1 MKRFKH
7 IINEVRALEKFQ
19 VYTDL
24 IKYLKQD
31 FGLSVDI
38 EIFANFIDIYTSE
51 LRDNNT
57 DVSEISEDKVSKA
70 IKTFFNSKDYLKK
83 AEAVWVTE
91 YGYVIVLESDTDIF
105 EEKLLQENA
114 LYYYYHADILEEET
128 DEIKQNFIMSS
139 GKPLKTEN
147 KKVILET
154 ETETETEG
162 EEITHDTVASDTSN
176 IILDQKFVWFFN
188 VLDDLEQEIE
198 TDILELE
205 DAIEALIDLDAKMIV
220 ALPYVDPNPEDDNVD
235 LIFAENPGPVI
246 VYDGR

>member
-114 LYYYYHADILEEET
+114 LYYYYHADVLEET

-139 GKPLKTEN
+139 GKSLKTEN

-154 ETETETEG
+154 ETEAETEG

-188 VLDDLEQEIE
+188 VLNELEQELE

-205 DAIEALIDLDAKMIV
+205 DAIETLIDLDAKMIV
-220 ALPYVDPNPEDDNVD
+220 ALPYVDPNPEDNNVD

>member
-114 LYYYYHADILEEET
+114 LYYYYHADVLEEET

-139 GKPLKTEN
+139 GKPVKTEN

-188 VLDDLEQEIE
+188 VLNELEQELE
-198 TDILELE
+198 TISKE
-205 DAIEALIDLDAKMIV
+205 
-220 ALPYVDPNPEDDNVD
+220 Y
-235 LIFAENPGPVI
+235 
-246 VYDGR
+246 

>member
-114 LYYYYHADILEEET
+114 GYYYYHADVVEEET

-139 GKPLKTEN
+139 GKPVKTEN

-188 VLDDLEQEIE
+188 VLNELEQELE

-205 DAIEALIDLDAKMIV
+205 DAIETLIDLDAKMIV
-220 ALPYVDPNPEDDNVD
+220 ALPYVDPNPEDNNVD